1 MNAFVKPTFPFL
13 FLIVIHLFTFLI
25 EVSIISI
32 EKYQES
38 LNDAR
43 AAIDLQPA
51 FLRAIERGEV
61 KIDVSRL
68 CFLISNIQ

>member
-1 MNAFVKPTFPFL
+1 MA
-13 FLIVIHLFTFLI
+13 IHLFTLLI
-25 EVSIISI
+25 EVSIIST

-51 FLRAIERGEV
+51 FLDAIERGEV
-61 KIDVSRL
+61 ALDASCL
-68 CFLISNIQ
+68 CFLISNIQNGQGVDS

>member
-1 MNAFVKPTFPFL
+1 MNAFVKPTFSFL

-43 AAIDLQPA
+43 AAINLQPA
-51 FLRAIERGEV
+51 FLRAIERGEFE
-61 KIDVSRL
+61 IDVSRL